1 MKLEQLNFSSIPQN
15 LVFWKND
22 ATSSSTTQQQQL
34 IQKDTGLI
42 QEREYAVNEREQLAG
57 CPIPQFVP
65 YTATVPWH
73 SGPRNVF
80 SKFFPRYGNYCGP
93 NWSSGRESG
102 SLHWDTPPID
112 WLDHCCY
119 RHDMGY
125 VALNSLTSGFET
137 YYNIRFSLS
146 ACKLCILLNKSV
158 FILNRTFHG
167 ELVSYDFLLVVL
179 HTIPI
184 NSFHL

>member
-1 MKLEQLNFSSIPQN
+1 MKLEGLNLSIPQN
-15 LVFWKND
+15 LVFWKSD
-22 ATSSSTTQQQQL
+22 ATSSSTTQQQHL

-42 QEREYAVNEREQLAG
+42 QEREYAVVNEREQPAG

-112 WLDHCCY
+112 WLDYCCY

-125 VALNSLTSGFET
+125 VALNSLDFGLEA
-137 YYNIRFSLS
+137 YYNIPFSLS
-146 ACKLCILLNKSV
+146 ACKLCILLSKSI
-158 FILNRTFHG
+158 FILHGTFHR
-167 ELVSYDFLLVVL
+167 ELVSYDFLLVV
-179 HTIPI
+179 
-184 NSFHL
+184 

>member
-1 MKLEQLNFSSIPQN
+1 M
-15 LVFWKND
+15 FWKSD
-22 ATSSSTTQQQQL
+22 ATSSSTTQQQHL

-42 QEREYAVNEREQLAG
+42 QEREYAVVNEREQPAG

-112 WLDHCCY
+112 WLDYCCY

-125 VALNSLTSGFET
+125 VALNSLDFGLEA
-137 YYNIRFSLS
+137 YYNIPFSLS
-146 ACKLCILLNKSV
+146 ACKLCILLSKSI
-158 FILNRTFHG
+158 FILHGTFHR
-167 ELVSYDFLLVVL
+167 ELVSYDFLLVV
-179 HTIPI
+179 
-184 NSFHL
+184 